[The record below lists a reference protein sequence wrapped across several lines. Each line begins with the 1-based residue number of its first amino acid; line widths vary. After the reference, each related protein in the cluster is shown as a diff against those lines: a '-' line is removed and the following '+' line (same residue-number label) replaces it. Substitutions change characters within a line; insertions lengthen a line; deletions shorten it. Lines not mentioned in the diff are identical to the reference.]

1 MIVNTRM
8 PCELEVGFRF
18 VPVGGC
24 LLPIGIEPVVA
35 QRARKGFS
43 VMEGQLA
50 KETKDVASGEKKS
63 MVQFKGRMKRFGNVT
78 AVEKMDFEIQ
88 EGSLVTLLGPSGC
101 GKTTLLRMVAGL
113 EEPTEGDILINGKRV
128 NDTPIHKRN
137 LGMIFQNYALFPH
150 KTIFENV
157 AFGLRYRAVPKAEI
171 REKVTRALEM
181 VRLPGVENRMPSQ
194 LSGGQQQRIAMARA
208 IVIEPDVLLM
218 DEPLSALDENLREA
232 MRREVGNLQQMLGVT
247 TIFVTH
253 DQREA
258 LSMSD
263 KILVMKAGRKQQE
276 GRPEEVYNEPANHFV
291 ADFLG
296 HSNFLPGD
304 VVDVE
309 SDHVRVKIE
318 TGEVLYASNTN
329 GFSKGDR
336 VEMIVRA
343 QRFDA
348 FTEGEFAPV
357 EGMNHFTGRI
367 KDRSYMGGEVSYFIE
382 LGDGREI
389 HVISMMRTRIYDV
402 GETVNVQV
410 APHHCHLIPLES

>member
-1 MIVNTRM
+1 LATDKKQ
-8 PCELEVGFRF
+8 
-18 VPVGGC
+18 
-24 LLPIGIEPVVA
+24 PI
-35 QRARKGFS
+35 
-43 VMEGQLA
+43 
-50 KETKDVASGEKKS
+50 
-63 MVQFKGRMKRFGNVT
+63 VQFKGILKRFGSVV
-78 AVEKMDFEIQ
+78 AVEKMDFDIE

-113 EEPTEGDILINGKRV
+113 EEPTEGDIFIKGVRI

-150 KTIFENV
+150 KTIFDNV
-157 AFGLRYRAVPKAEI
+157 AFGLKYRDVSKEQI
-171 REKVTRALEM
+171 KKKVTRALEM

-218 DEPLSALDENLREA
+218 DEPLSALDENLREE
-232 MRREVGNLQQMLGVT
+232 MRREVDNLQQMLGVT

-263 KILVMKAGRKQQE
+263 KILVMKDGRKQQE
-276 GRPEEVYNEPANHFV
+276 GDPEAVYNEPANHFV
-291 ADFLG
+291 AGFLG
-296 HSNFLPGD
+296 HSNFIQGE
-304 VVDVE
+304 VVSVDSKYVN
-309 SDHVRVKIE
+309 VRIE
-318 TGEVLYASNTN
+318 TGDVLFAENKG
-329 GFSKGDR
+329 GFSTGDA

-348 FTEGEFAPV
+348 FPRDQFKPV
-357 EGMNHFTGRI
+357 EGMNHFEGRI

-382 LGDGREI
+382 LSADREI
-389 HVISMMRTRIYDV
+389 HIISMMRTRLYSV
-402 GETVNVQV
+402 GESVSVQV
-410 APHHCHLIPLES
+410 SPHHCHLIPVE

>member
-1 MIVNTRM
+1 MSKQ
-8 PCELEVGFRF
+8 P
-18 VPVGGC
+18 
-24 LLPIGIEPVVA
+24 
-35 QRARKGFS
+35 
-43 VMEGQLA
+43 
-50 KETKDVASGEKKS
+50 
-63 MVQFKGRMKRFGNVT
+63 MVEFKGIMKRFGSVT
-78 AVEKMDFEIQ
+78 AVEKMDFAIE

-113 EEPTEGDILINGKRV
+113 EEPTEGDILIKGKRI

-150 KTIFENV
+150 KTIFDNV
-157 AFGLRYRAVPKAEI
+157 AFGLKYRDVSREEI
-171 REKVTRALEM
+171 REKVSRALEM
-181 VRLPGVENRMPSQ
+181 VRLPGVEQRMPSQ

-232 MRREVGNLQQMLGVT
+232 MRREVDNLQQMLGVT

-263 KILVMKAGRKQQE
+263 KILVMKSGRKQQE
-276 GRPEEVYNEPANHFV
+276 GSPQAVYNEPANHFV

-296 HSNFLPGD
+296 HSNFIPGD
-304 VVDVE
+304 VIDV
-309 SDHVRVKIE
+309 SDAYVEVKIE
-318 TGEVLYASNTN
+318 TGEVLHAENKG
-329 GFSKGDR
+329 GFSAGDR

-348 FTEGEFAPV
+348 FSSDEADGNDTTNRFA
-357 EGMNHFTGRI
+357 GRI
-367 KDRSYMGGEVSYFIE
+367 KDLSYMGGEVSYFIE
-382 LGDGREI
+382 LGDEREI

-402 GETVNVQV
+402 GEMVHVQV
-410 APHHCHLIPLES
+410 APQHCHLIPLENA

>member
-1 MIVNTRM
+1 MQANK
-8 PCELEVGFRF
+8 E
-18 VPVGGC
+18 
-24 LLPIGIEPVVA
+24 IGHVA
-35 QRARKGFS
+35 TG
-43 VMEGQLA
+43 
-50 KETKDVASGEKKS
+50 KKPP
-63 MVQFKGRMKRFGNVT
+63 MVQFKGIMKRFGKVM
-78 AVEKMDFEIQ
+78 AVEKMDFDIE

-113 EEPTEGDILINGKRV
+113 EEPTEGDIFIKGKRI

-150 KTIFENV
+150 KTIFDNV
-157 AFGLRYRAVPKAEI
+157 AFGLKYRNVSKEEI
-171 REKVTRALEM
+171 KEKVTRALEM

-232 MRREVGNLQQMLGVT
+232 MRREVDNLQRMLGVT

-276 GRPEEVYNEPANHFV
+276 GDPESVYNEPANHFV

-296 HSNFLPGD
+296 HSNFITGE
-304 VVDVE
+304 VVGVD
-309 SDHVRVKIE
+309 DGHVNVRIE
-318 TGEVLYASNTN
+318 TGDILLAENKG
-329 GFSKGDR
+329 GFARGDR

-348 FTEGEFAPV
+348 FPKEEFEPV
-357 EGMNHFTGRI
+357 EGLNHFEGRI

-382 LGDGREI
+382 LGADREI
-389 HVISMMRTRIYDV
+389 HIISMMRTRLYEI
-402 GETVNVQV
+402 GEAVSVQV
-410 APHHCHLIPLES
+410 APHHCHLIPLE

>member
-1 MIVNTRM
+1 MT
-8 PCELEVGFRF
+8 
-18 VPVGGC
+18 
-24 LLPIGIEPVVA
+24 
-35 QRARKGFS
+35 
-43 VMEGQLA
+43 
-50 KETKDVASGEKKS
+50 TGEKQPI
-63 MVQFKGRMKRFGNVT
+63 VQFKGILKRYGKVV
-78 AVEKMDFEIQ
+78 AVEKMDFDIE

-113 EEPTEGDILINGKRV
+113 EEPTEGDIFIKGIRI

-157 AFGLRYRAVPKAEI
+157 AFGLKYRDVSKEEI
-171 REKVTRALEM
+171 TKKVTRALEM

-218 DEPLSALDENLREA
+218 DEPLSALDENLREE
-232 MRREVGNLQQMLGVT
+232 MRREVDNLQQMLGVT

-263 KILVMKAGRKQQE
+263 KILVMKDGQKQQE
-276 GRPEEVYNEPANHFV
+276 GNPETVYNEPANHFV

-296 HSNFLPGD
+296 HSNFIQGE
-304 VVDVE
+304 VVEVDGQRVN
-309 SDHVRVKIE
+309 VKIE
-318 TGEVLYASNTN
+318 TGDILFAENKG
-329 GFSKGDR
+329 GFSKGDP
-336 VEMIVRA
+336 VEIIVRA

-348 FTEGEFAPV
+348 FPKDEFEPV
-357 EGMNHFTGRI
+357 EGMNHFQGRI
-367 KDRSYMGGEVSYFIE
+367 KDRSYMGGEVSYFIK
-382 LGDGREI
+382 LGAEREI

-402 GETVNVQV
+402 GEDVSVQV
-410 APHHCHLIPLES
+410 SPHHCHLITIE

>member
-1 MIVNTRM
+1 MATDKKQ
-8 PCELEVGFRF
+8 
-18 VPVGGC
+18 
-24 LLPIGIEPVVA
+24 PI
-35 QRARKGFS
+35 
-43 VMEGQLA
+43 
-50 KETKDVASGEKKS
+50 
-63 MVQFKGRMKRFGNVT
+63 VQFKGILKRFGSVV
-78 AVEKMDFEIQ
+78 AVEKMDFDIE

-113 EEPTEGDILINGKRV
+113 EEPTEGDIFIKGVRI

-150 KTIFENV
+150 KTIFDNV
-157 AFGLRYRAVPKAEI
+157 AFGLKYRDVSKEEI
-171 REKVTRALEM
+171 KQKVTRTLEM

-218 DEPLSALDENLREA
+218 DEPLSALDENLREE
-232 MRREVGNLQQMLGVT
+232 MRREVGNLQHMLGVT

-263 KILVMKAGRKQQE
+263 KILVMKDGRKQQE
-276 GRPEEVYNEPANHFV
+276 GGPESVYNEPANHFV

-296 HSNFLPGD
+296 HSNFIQGE
-304 VVDVE
+304 VVDVD
-309 SDHVRVKIE
+309 DHRVNVKIE
-318 TGEVLYASNTN
+318 TGDVLFAENKG
-329 GFSKGDR
+329 GFSKGDQ

-348 FTEGEFAPV
+348 FPRDEFKPV
-357 EGMNHFTGRI
+357 DGMNHFEGRI

-382 LGDGREI
+382 METGREI
-389 HVISMMRTRIYDV
+389 HIISMMRTRLYNV
-402 GETVNVQV
+402 GESVSVQV
-410 APHHCHLIPLES
+410 APHHCHLIPLK

>member
-1 MIVNTRM
+1 
-8 PCELEVGFRF
+8 
-18 VPVGGC
+18 
-24 LLPIGIEPVVA
+24 
-35 QRARKGFS
+35 
-43 VMEGQLA
+43 
-50 KETKDVASGEKKS
+50 VASDSKQP
-63 MVQFKGRMKRFGNVT
+63 MVQFKGILKRFGDVV
-78 AVEKMDFEIQ
+78 AVEKMDFDIE

-113 EEPTEGDILINGKRV
+113 EDPTEGDIFIKGKCI
-128 NDTPIHKRN
+128 NDTPIHQRN

-150 KTIFENV
+150 KTIYDNV
-157 AFGLRYRAVPKAEI
+157 AFGLKYRDVSKEDI
-171 REKVTRALEM
+171 KEKVIRALEM

-218 DEPLSALDENLREA
+218 DEPLSALDENLREE
-232 MRREVGNLQQMLGVT
+232 MRREVDNLQAMLGVT

-263 KILVMKAGRKQQE
+263 KILVMKDGRKQQE
-276 GRPEEVYNEPANHFV
+276 GNPESVYNKPVNHFV

-296 HSNFLPGD
+296 HSNFILGE
-304 VVDVE
+304 VVNVDDQQV
-309 SDHVRVKIE
+309 SVKIE
-318 TGEVLYASNTN
+318 TGDVLFAENRGAFTT
-329 GFSKGDR
+329 GDQ

-348 FTEGEFAPV
+348 FPKDEFQPTEGL
-357 EGMNHFTGRI
+357 NHFEGRI

-382 LGDGREI
+382 LSADREI
-389 HVISMMRTRIYDV
+389 HVISMMRTRIYEI
-402 GETVNVQV
+402 GESVSVQV
-410 APHHCHLIPLES
+410 APHHCHLIHMQ